1 MVTEQQKSDL
11 AKAVIVQK
19 YVKDQIILN
28 EGDRA
33 DFFCLIKEG
42 NVAAYNN
49 QNFRTMNPGEC
60 FGEAALLNNT
70 NTRQLS
76 VKALS
81 DVLILALPNDKL
93 KEILKDQ
100 VKILAYKNY
109 QKWSFKKTK
118 YLQNLSASLIERII
132 SRMTVK
138 KYENEKIIDTGQ
150 KIDRIMVI
158 LDGEIENQTSKTVF
172 KPMTLLFEEFLFSK
186 EIKKSTEVYMAGKEV
201 TVSEI
206 SFSNFEKE
214 FGCKLDDVLRHKELS
229 HEVFRKLL
237 IIFFI
242 KSVDFYYMQT
252 FLILFILKLN
262 FFKFI
267 FLFYLL

>member
-19 YVKDQIILN
+19 YVKDQMILN
-28 EGDRA
+28 EGDQA

-42 NVAAYNN
+42 SVVAYNT
-49 QNFRTMNPGEC
+49 QASRTMNPGEC
-60 FGEAALLNNT
+60 FGEAALLNNA

-76 VKALS
+76 VKAQS

-132 SRMTVK
+132 SRMTIK
-138 KYENEKIIDTGQ
+138 KYEDEIIIDVGQ

-158 LDGEIENQTSKTVF
+158 LDGEIENKTSKMVL
-172 KPMTLLFEEFLFSK
+172 KAMTLLFEEFLFSR
-186 EIKKSTEVYMAGKEV
+186 ESKKSMEVYVAIKEV

-206 SFSNFEKE
+206 SFVNFERE

-229 HEVFRKLL
+229 HEV
-237 IIFFI
+237 
-242 KSVDFYYMQT
+242 
-252 FLILFILKLN
+252 
-262 FFKFI
+262 
-267 FLFYLL
+267 